1 MAKLY
6 VFGIGGTGSRVLKAL
21 TMLFA
26 SGIKLGNNFD
36 TVVPIIIDPDVAN
49 GDLNRTKNILKS
61 YCEIRE
67 KINEPNDFYQQ
78 KIQSVSDVLNNGS
91 VNTNPFELQIKG
103 TSDSTFQQ
111 YLDFATM
118 SSIQSDATKADQEF
132 VKLLYSN
139 ENLDANLNIGFKG
152 NPNMGS
158 VVLNQIINSP
168 DFTNFCQSFQTGDA
182 IFIINSIFGG
192 TGAAGF
198 PLLLK
203 NLRGNTNIPNAAY
216 INPSI
221 IGDITYLPYFTLA
234 KPNDGYKTV
243 NPNTFDE
250 KAKIALEYYNRT
262 IIDQNQINTIYF
274 IGNKGNTN
282 AETYAE
288 GHSAQKNNAHFL
300 EMAGALA
307 IIDFCKNITLINHN
321 TIVKEFG
328 IENDKTNSITF
339 EDLNSADTELIACP
353 LIKFKIY
360 TEYLSKGLDKSLDV
374 SRWTKSN
381 IKLVSNTKQSLLDNN
396 FFRSQEFGL
405 IKFFNEHFTQ
415 WCNEME
421 INQPSFS
428 PFNSIGADNIFE
440 IRKNKKPKGSKSCR
454 DIDSENCRI
463 TDNIEFRKNSTTML
477 IKMFSKSI
485 EKIAKKKEI
494 I

>member
-6 VFGIGGTGSRVLKAL
+6 IFGIGGTGSRVLKAL

-26 SGIKLGNNFD
+26 SGIKLENYFD

-61 YCEIRE
+61 YCEIRN
-67 KINEPNDFYQQ
+67 KIDNPNDFYKQN
-78 KIQSVSDVLNNGS
+78 IQSVSDLLNNGD
-91 VNTNPFELQIKG
+91 VNTNPFELQLNG
-103 TSDSTFQQ
+103 TSHSKFKQ
-111 YLDFATM
+111 YIDFETM
-118 SSIQSDATKADQEF
+118 FSVQSDASKADQNF
-132 VKLLYSN
+132 VKLLYST
-139 ENLDANLNIGFKG
+139 DNLNADLNMGFKG

-158 VVLNQIINSP
+158 IVLNQIINSD
-168 DFTNFCQSFQTGDA
+168 DFNNFCQSFQDGDA

-203 NLRGNTNIPNAAY
+203 NLRDNTNIPNAAY
-216 INPSI
+216 INRSI

-262 IIDQNQINTIYF
+262 IIDQNKIDSIYF

-288 GHSAQKNNAHFL
+288 GQSTQRNNAHFL
-300 EMAGALA
+300 ELAGALG
-307 IIDFCKNITLINHN
+307 IIDFCKNIKLTTDR

-328 IENDKTNSITF
+328 IENDNKGSITF
-339 EDLNSADTELIACP
+339 EDLNITDTALINKP
-353 LIKFKIY
+353 LTKFKIY
-360 TEYLSKGLDKSLDV
+360 SEYLDKGLDRALNI

-381 IKLVSNTKQSLLDNN
+381 MKLVRKNKQSLLDDN
-396 FFRSQEFGL
+396 FFSGQEYKV
-405 IKFFNEHFTQ
+405 IKNFNEHFTQ

-421 INQPSFS
+421 ENQPSFS
-428 PFNSIGADNIFE
+428 PFNSVDVNTIFD
-440 IRKNKKPKGSKSCR
+440 IRKNKNAKGDKSSK
-454 DIDSENCRI
+454 DIDIENCLL
-463 TDNIEFRKNSTTML
+463 IEETEYRQNSTTQL
-477 IKMFSKSI
+477 IKVFSNSI
-485 EKIAKKKEI
+485 EKTAQKKEI